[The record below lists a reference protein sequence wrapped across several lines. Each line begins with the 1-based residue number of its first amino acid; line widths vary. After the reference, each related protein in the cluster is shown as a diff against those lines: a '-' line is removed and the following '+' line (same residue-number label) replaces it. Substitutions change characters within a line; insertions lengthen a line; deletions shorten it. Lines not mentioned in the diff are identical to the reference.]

1 VSDDVVTI
9 SRRFCGP
16 PDSANGGYACGLV
29 ASHLHGD
36 VRVRLMVPPPLE
48 VPMSLIQTGGSW
60 QMLNGE
66 VLVAEGA
73 SDRIDSEIPDAVTF
87 DEAVSAAT
95 RFAWVTGHPFPTCFV
110 CGPQRQ
116 QSDGLCIFPGPVS
129 NRSVV
134 AAPWVPD
141 RTVSNDAGEVHSE
154 VMWAALDCPSL
165 FGLLEFEAGATF
177 GLLGQL
183 TARIIRRP
191 QAGERCVVIGWS
203 RGKDGRKL
211 YGGAAVY
218 SSDGELLGNSA
229 AVWIQPKAV
238 TTSSP

>member
-1 VSDDVVTI
+1 VNDDVVTI
-9 SRRFCGP
+9 ARRYCGP

-29 ASHLHGD
+29 AAHLQGEA
-36 VRVRLMVPPPLE
+36 RVRLMVPPPLE
-48 VPMSLIQTGGSW
+48 VPLSLVQSGGNCR
-60 QMLNGE
+60 MTHGD

-73 SDRIDSEIPDAVTF
+73 PERIDSAIPDPVTF
-87 DEAVSAAT
+87 DEAVSAAA

-116 QSDGLCIFPGPVS
+116 HGDGLCIFPGPVS
-129 NRSVV
+129 NRSLV
-134 AAPWVPD
+134 AAPWIPD
-141 RTVSNDAGEVHSE
+141 RSVSNDAGEVHSE

-165 FGLLEFEAGATF
+165 FGLLEFEPGATF

-191 QAGERCVVIGWS
+191 RTGEPCVVIGWS

-211 YGGAAVY
+211 YGAAAVY
-218 SSDGELLGNSA
+218 SSGGELLGNSA
-229 AVWIQPKAV
+229 AVWIQPKAF